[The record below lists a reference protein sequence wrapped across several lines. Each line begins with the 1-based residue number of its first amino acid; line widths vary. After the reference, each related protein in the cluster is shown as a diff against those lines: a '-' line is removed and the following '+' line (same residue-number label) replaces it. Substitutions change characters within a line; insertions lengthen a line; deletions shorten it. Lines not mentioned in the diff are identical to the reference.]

1 MNQSSLAYY
10 EHHSLLYPSHADS
23 SVQHLLDLH
32 NLWPQ
37 KVFST
42 VPGLP
47 AMQVL
52 YNLFEWPTMPG
63 ARLAVVGVA
72 NTMDLPE
79 RLLPRIASRLGGHR
93 ITFQPYRREQL
104 ETIVHARLKAADAI
118 ACFDIRALSYAAR
131 KVVWAYP
138 ILHSPHLV
146 PAAAAHQCS

>member
-1 MNQSSLAYY
+1 
-10 EHHSLLYPSHADS
+10 
-23 SVQHLLDLH
+23 
-32 NLWPQ
+32 
-37 KVFST
+37 
-42 VPGLP
+42 
-47 AMQVL
+47 MQVL

-104 ETIVHARLKAADAI
+104 ETIVHARLKAADATT
-118 ACFDIRALSYAAR
+118 CFDIRAITYAAR

-138 ILHSPHLV
+138 ILHPPHLV
-146 PAAAAHQCS
+146 PAAAAHR